1 MQPEPLT
8 PFRASYAYTDF
19 GLTAAAE
26 AVARARARARGTTWQ
41 KLGEDVLFK
50 PAGMTRTNTASA
62 AFAAE
67 PDRAATHVKNAGAY
81 TGTYDSPHPG
91 APTVTGPPAAARS
104 SPSGAPSPAGSRAAV
119 AWTR

>member
-1 MQPEPLT
+1 MRPEPLT
-8 PFRASYAYTDF
+8 PFRASYTYTDF

-26 AVARARARARGTTWQ
+26 AVARARARGTTWQ

-104 SPSGAPSPAGSRAAV
+104 SPSGHLHPPVAGRP
-119 AWTR
+119 

>member
-26 AVARARARARGTTWQ
+26 AVARARGTTWQ

-81 TGTYDSPHPG
+81 SGTYDSPHPG
-91 APTVTGPPAAARS
+91 ALTVTG
-104 SPSGAPSPAGSRAAV
+104 APGGGPVLSLGGTF
-119 AWTR
+119 TRR

>member
-26 AVARARARARGTTWQ
+26 AVARARGTTWQ

-50 PAGMTRTNTASA
+50 PAGMTRTNTA
-62 AFAAE
+62 FAAE
-67 PDRAATHVKNAGAY
+67 PDRAATHVKNAG
-81 TGTYDSPHPG
+81 TYDSPYYG
-91 APTVTGPPAAARS
+91 ALTLTGAPAAARS